1 MSGDVQAAQGPELY
15 TGSVRV
21 PGTDQAVGISL
32 GVDLGAPSVSVDLAE
47 PVAGARRW
55 GGDSVTVR
63 RLLKYDEVHF
73 TTEGLPVDGVV
84 LQWKT
89 NVSRVD
95 GSVAGVIIARPNAS
109 RVSGEIGFILSR
121 ECPGK

>member
-21 PGTDQAVGISL
+21 PGTDQ
-32 GVDLGAPSVSVDLAE
+32 APSVSVDLAE